1 MGEPCG
7 PLDGGSYTFLW
18 ESQNERDHL
27 EDLCMISGF
36 RREVD
41 KNCAPLGYYVT
52 SSGNSLPTLRDNL
65 SVHFSRVGGL
75 FTFEDGTDY
84 LSRNVGKEL
93 PLLAALRKELPL
105 LAAL

>member
-1 MGEPCG
+1 MGEAYCTR
-7 PLDGGSYTFLW
+7 GGLYTFLW
-18 ESQNERDHL
+18 KNLNERDHL

-41 KNCAPLGYYVT
+41 ENRALLGFYVA
-52 SSGNSLPTLRDNL
+52 SSGNSLLTLRDNL
-65 SVHFSRVGGL
+65 SAPSSRVGGL

-93 PLLAALRKELPL
+93 PLLAA
-105 LAAL
+105 

>member
-1 MGEPCG
+1 MGEACG
-7 PLDGGSYTFLW
+7 TRDGVLYTLLW
-18 ESQNERDHL
+18 EILNERDNL

-41 KNCAPLGYYVT
+41 ENHALLGYYVA

-65 SVHFSRVGGL
+65 SALSSRVGGL

-84 LSRNVGKEL
+84 LSRNVGIEL
-93 PLLAALRKELPL
+93 PLLAA
-105 LAAL
+105 